1 VTSTAVSTPAPGRP
15 VFRASIVARAI
26 AFFSGSVGLAIKV
39 ILLALLNAMAVW
51 AAAVLA
57 DHEKWP
63 ALAVLIVATI
73 AVDVVFF
80 VAKPGMVPLK
90 FLAPGLVFLLGFQI
104 APILY
109 TINVA
114 FTNYST
120 GHILTKGQAIDAIKL
135 NSLQPTQ
142 NGTTYALA
150 PVRDAS
156 GNLVLVLQDQSNG
169 KTYLGTKSGLEPIPK
184 GDVILKTGAIVGL
197 ANQAGL
203 KLVPQ
208 KQLFSIGQELSAL
221 KVPIGHDDFIAAQG
235 FDTAVPLAPTLRYDP
250 KRGQFV
256 RLSDGTV
263 FKDNGLGSFVAPK
276 TQEELEPGWKTGVG
290 VRNFRRV
297 ANDPLIYRPFLRV
310 FLWTFSFAFLT
321 VLFSFAIGLMIAMA
335 LDKPGMRF
343 QRLYRSLLVIPFAIP
358 GFLSLLVWNG
368 LLNDSF
374 GVVNGSIINPIFG
387 TNIPW
392 IFGSAWW
399 ARVSVIMVSVW
410 LTVPYF
416 FLVSLGALQSIPG
429 ELVEA
434 ARCDGGGPFQIF
446 RRVRL
451 PLLLVAVSPLLIAS
465 FAFNFNNFNNIYLLT
480 GGGPP
485 SNDNSVAGST
495 DILISYTWKL
505 AFQAGKGN
513 DYALASTI
521 AILIFFIVAAI
532 SAFGFWR
539 SKALETLR

>member
-1 VTSTAVSTPAPGRP
+1 VTSTAVPTPAPSRP
-15 VFRASIVARAI
+15 VFRASIIARAI
-26 AFFSGSVGLAIKV
+26 AFFSGSVGFAIKV

-63 ALAVLIVATI
+63 AFAVLIVATV
-73 AVDVVFF
+73 AVDIVFL
-80 VAKPGMVPLK
+80 VARPGMVPLK

-104 APILY
+104 APIIY

-120 GHILTKGQAIDAIKL
+120 GHILTKGQAIEAIKL
-135 NSLQPTQ
+135 NSLQPAQ
-142 NGTTYALA
+142 SGTTYTLA
-150 PVRDAS
+150 PARDAS

-169 KTYLGTKSGLEPIPK
+169 KTYLGTKDGLKPVPK
-184 GDVILKTGAIVGL
+184 ADVIVKAGAIAAVAKATGV
-197 ANQAGL
+197 

-208 KQLFSIGQELSAL
+208 KELFSIGQELSAL
-221 KVPIGHDDFIAAQG
+221 KVPIGHEQFIAAQG
-235 FDTAVPLAPTLRYDP
+235 FNTAVPLAPTLRYDA
-250 KRGQFV
+250 KRDVFV

-263 FKDNGLGSFVAPK
+263 FRDNGLGSFVAAK
-276 TQEELEPGWKTGVG
+276 TKEELEPGWKAGVG
-290 VRNFRRV
+290 GRNFRRV
-297 ANDPLIYRPFLRV
+297 VNDPLIYRPFLRV
-310 FLWTFSFAFLT
+310 FLWTFSFAALT

-374 GVVNGSIINPIFG
+374 GVVNGSIIHPIFG
-387 TNIPW
+387 RNIPW
-392 IFGSAWW
+392 IFGSPWW
-399 ARVSVIMVSVW
+399 AKVSVIMVSVW

-416 FLVSLGALQSIPG
+416 FLVSMGALQSIPG
-429 ELVEA
+429 ELIEA
-434 ARCDGGGPFQIF
+434 ARVDGGGALQIF

-485 SNDNSVAGST
+485 SSDSSVAGST

-521 AILIFFIVAAI
+521 AILIFFIVATI

-539 SKALETLR
+539 TKALESLQ

>member
-1 VTSTAVSTPAPGRP
+1 LTSSAVPTPAPSRP
-15 VFRASIVARAI
+15 VFRASIIARAI
-26 AFFSGSVGLAIKV
+26 AFFSGSVGLAIKI

-57 DHEKWP
+57 DHEKW
-63 ALAVLIVATI
+63 AAFAVLIVATA
-73 AVDVVFF
+73 AVDIVFF
-80 VAKPGMVPLK
+80 VARPGMVPLK

-104 APILY
+104 APIIY

-120 GHILTKGQAIDAIKL
+120 GHILTKGQAIDTIKL
-135 NSLQPTQ
+135 NSLQPAQ

-150 PVRDAS
+150 PARDAS

-169 KTYLGTKSGLEPIPK
+169 KTYLGTKNGLKPVPK
-184 GDVILKTGAIVGL
+184 AEVILKTGAIVGV
-197 ANQAGL
+197 ANAAGV
-203 KLVPQ
+203 KIVPQ

-221 KVPIGHDDFIAAQG
+221 KVPIGHDQFIAAQG
-235 FDTAVPLAPTLRYDP
+235 FDTAVPLAPTLRYDS
-250 KRGQFV
+250 KRSEFV
-256 RLSDGTV
+256 RISDGTV

-276 TQEELEPGWKTGVG
+276 TKEELEPGWKTGVG
-290 VRNFRRV
+290 GRNFRRV
-297 ANDPLIYRPFLRV
+297 VNDPLIYRPFLRV
-310 FLWTFSFAFLT
+310 FLWTFSFAALT

-374 GVVNGSIINPIFG
+374 GVVNGSIIHPIFG
-387 TNIPW
+387 TDIPW

-416 FLVSLGALQSIPG
+416 FLVSMGALQSIPG

-434 ARCDGGGPFQIF
+434 ARVDGGGAFQIF

-485 SNDNSVAGST
+485 SSDSSVAGST

-521 AILIFFIVAAI
+521 AILIFFIVATI

-539 SKALETLR
+539 SKALENLA